1 MSVQPVASITIN
13 IDPILFHVGP
23 FTVRWYGV
31 IMAIA
36 VVVGAYVFSR
46 QLPKR
51 GIAADHA
58 LGMLLLAVP
67 LGIIGARLFHI
78 LDDFSFYWHHPGQ
91 LWTLQLIGLAIYG
104 VLTGG
109 VLAVFIYCRWKK
121 LPFLR
126 VLDALA
132 LAIPVG
138 QLIGKCANIINGD
151 TWGYATRL
159 PWGFVYRNPAALL
172 PANLLGVPTQPTP
185 VYEQI
190 WLLVVIGVLLWAM
203 PRLKTDGMAFLLYL
217 GLYSLGR
224 FFISFERVNNILFAG
239 LREAQIVA
247 LVVLVA
253 VVPVALLLR
262 MRQRTA
268 EQSRQARRA
277 AMRKAS

>member
-1 MSVQPVASITIN
+1 VVAYITIN
-13 IDPILFHVGP
+13 IDPILFHLGP
-23 FTVRWYGV
+23 FAVRWYGV

-36 VVVGAYVFSR
+36 VVVGAYIFSR

-67 LGIIGARLFHI
+67 LGIAGARLLHI
-78 LDDFSFYWHHPGQ
+78 LDNFSFYWHHPGQ

-159 PWGFVYRNPAALL
+159 PWGFVYKNPNALL

-185 VYEQI
+185 VYEQL
-190 WLLVVIGVLLWAM
+190 WLLVVIGVLLWAI
-203 PRLKTDGMAFLLYL
+203 PRLQTDGMAFLLYL

-224 FFISFERVNNILFAG
+224 FFISFERVNNVLFFH
-239 LREAQIVA
+239 LREAQLVA
-247 LVVLVA
+247 LGVLVA

-262 MRQRTA
+262 RRQRMQV
-268 EQSRQARRA
+268 QSRQVRRADIPARRA
-277 AMRKAS
+277 S

>member
-1 MSVQPVASITIN
+1 MTGSITIN
-13 IDPILFHVGP
+13 IDPILFHLGP
-23 FTVRWYGV
+23 FAVRWYGV

-36 VVVGAYVFSR
+36 VLVGAYVFAR
-46 QLPKR
+46 QLRRR
-51 GIAADHA
+51 GIDPDHVY
-58 LGMLLLAVP
+58 GMLLLAIP
-67 LGIIGARLFHI
+67 LGIAGARLFHI
-78 LDDFSFYWHHPGQ
+78 LDNLGFYWHHPGQ

-104 VLTGG
+104 VISGG

-151 TWGYATRL
+151 TWGYATKL
-159 PWGFVYRNPAALL
+159 PWGFVYKNPHALL

-185 VYEQI
+185 VYEQL
-190 WLLVVIGVLLWAM
+190 WLLVVIAILLWAM

-224 FFISFERVNNILFAG
+224 FFISFERVNVILFLG
-239 LREAQIVA
+239 LREAQLVA
-247 LVVLVA
+247 LGVLIA
-253 VVPVALLLR
+253 VVPAAILLR
-262 MRQRTA
+262 RGQGAHER
-268 EQSRQARRA
+268 SRQVQRARVREDRA
-277 AMRKAS
+277 S